1 VSEILLF
8 HHALGLTNG
17 VLAFADILR
26 QDGHMVHVPDL
37 YEGQKFDDLD
47 AGVKFAQGTGFELI
61 VERGVLAAE
70 TLPRNVVYAGFSL
83 GVMPAQKLAQT
94 RPGAAGALLFEACLP
109 PDAFGGPWPNGVPV
123 QIHGMKADRLF
134 ADEGDLAAAR
144 ALAAGSDEAEMFLY
158 DGDQHLFADS
168 SLPGY
173 DARASELLIERVLAF
188 LRKR

>member
-1 VSEILLF
+1 MSEILLF

-134 ADEGDLAAAR
+134 AEEGDLAAAR
-144 ALAAGSDEAEMFLY
+144 ALAAGSDEAELFLY

>member
-1 VSEILLF
+1 MSEILLF

>member
-1 VSEILLF
+1 MSEILLF

-123 QIHGMKADRLF
+123 QIHGMKADKLF
-134 ADEGDLAAAR
+134 AEEGDLAAAR
-144 ALAAGSDEAEMFLY
+144 ALAAGSDEAELFLY

>member
-1 VSEILLF
+1 MSEILLF

-70 TLPRNVVYAGFSL
+70 TLPRNIVYAGFSL

-123 QIHGMKADRLF
+123 QIHGMKADKLF
-134 ADEGDLAAAR
+134 AEEGDLAAAR
-144 ALAAGSDEAEMFLY
+144 ALAAGSDEAELFLY

>member
-123 QIHGMKADRLF
+123 QIHGMKADKLF
-134 ADEGDLAAAR
+134 AEEGDLAAAR
-144 ALAAGSDEAEMFLY
+144 ALAAGSDEAELFLY

>member
-70 TLPRNVVYAGFSL
+70 TLPRNIVYAGFSL

-134 ADEGDLAAAR
+134 AEEGDLAAAR
-144 ALAAGSDEAEMFLY
+144 ALAAGSDEAELFLY